1 MASATSVEQALD
13 PVAGASG
20 YAIRSRV
27 GSATR
32 WLWWRGVRGGCGCDR
47 VAMVARRACGCDRV
61 AMVPV
66 RAVQTITHCVIAVI
80 GLGERCISEEAA
92 HVLH

>member
-1 MASATSVEQALD
+1 MASATSVEQASD

-32 WLWWRGVRGGCGCDR
+32 WLWWRGVRGGC
-47 VAMVARRACGCDRV
+47 DRV
-61 AMVPV
+61 AMVPK
-66 RAVQTITHCVIAVI
+66 RAVQAITHCVIAVI